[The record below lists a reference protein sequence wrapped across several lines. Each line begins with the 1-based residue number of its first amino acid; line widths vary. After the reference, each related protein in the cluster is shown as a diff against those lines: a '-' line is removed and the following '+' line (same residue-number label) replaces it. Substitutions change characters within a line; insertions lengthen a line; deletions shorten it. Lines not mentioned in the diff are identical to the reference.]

1 MCGLGLQVIEGFEES
16 LCITL
21 CLSGM
26 YFACSMFLVSLS
38 LVMTVFVL
46 NMHFRTPE
54 ERKVPPWMKKVFL
67 RFGRRFLLRQSEN
80 KIQPSRVRKT
90 SNVRLQVDF
99 KKIFVQISFTDLLY
113 FAQLKSSWTAFCF
126 RILGSIP
133 TIKIEIKQ
141 RYSTCQPWTCKK
153 LHKVPTSH
161 WMSPMK

>member
-1 MCGLGLQVIEGFEES
+1 MCGLALQVIEGFEES

-54 ERKVPPWMKKVFL
+54 ERKVPPWMKTVFL

-99 KKIFVQISFTDLLY
+99 KKSLFKYLLLICYILHSWNRHHELSFALEY
-113 FAQLKSSWTAFCF
+113 QEVF
-126 RILGSIP
+126 RRSKP
-133 TIKIEIKQ
+133 K
-141 RYSTCQPWTCKK
+141 
-153 LHKVPTSH
+153 
-161 WMSPMK
+161 

>member
-1 MCGLGLQVIEGFEES
+1 MCGLALQVIEGFEES

-99 KKIFVQISFTDLLY
+99 KKSLFKYLLLICY
-113 FAQLKSSWTAFCF
+113 ILHSWNRHELPFCF
-126 RILGSIP
+126 RILGSIL

>member
-1 MCGLGLQVIEGFEES
+1 MCGLALQVIEGFEES

-99 KKIFVQISFTDLLY
+99 KKSFFKYLLLICY
-113 FAQLKSSWTAFCF
+113 ILHSWNRHELPFALEYQEVFRRSKS
-126 RILGSIP
+126 
-133 TIKIEIKQ
+133 K
-141 RYSTCQPWTCKK
+141 
-153 LHKVPTSH
+153 
-161 WMSPMK
+161 

>member
-1 MCGLGLQVIEGFEES
+1 MCCLALQVIERFEES

-99 KKIFVQISFTDLLY
+99 KKSLFKYLLLICYILHSWNRHELSFALEY
-113 FAQLKSSWTAFCF
+113 QEVFRRSKS
-126 RILGSIP
+126 
-133 TIKIEIKQ
+133 K
-141 RYSTCQPWTCKK
+141 
-153 LHKVPTSH
+153 
-161 WMSPMK
+161 

>member
-1 MCGLGLQVIEGFEES
+1 MCGLALQVIEGFEES

-90 SNVRLQVDF
+90 SNVRLQVYF
-99 KKIFVQISFTDLLY
+99 KKSLLKY
-113 FAQLKSSWTAFCF
+113 LLLICYILHSWNRHELPFALEYQEVFRRSKS
-126 RILGSIP
+126 
-133 TIKIEIKQ
+133 K
-141 RYSTCQPWTCKK
+141 
-153 LHKVPTSH
+153 
-161 WMSPMK
+161 